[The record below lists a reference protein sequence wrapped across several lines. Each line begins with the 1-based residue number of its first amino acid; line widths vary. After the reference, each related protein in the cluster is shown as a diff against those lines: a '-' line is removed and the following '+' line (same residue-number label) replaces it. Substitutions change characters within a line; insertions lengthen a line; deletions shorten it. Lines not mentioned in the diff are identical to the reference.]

1 MSSDRKNHQIL
12 IVDDNPRNIQVLG
25 TVLSEKGYNII
36 IANDGIQTL
45 KTVEKIIPDLILLDI
60 NMPTMDGFETC
71 RKLKES
77 ELYSEIPVI
86 FLTARTETEDIIK
99 GFHYGAVD
107 YITKPFNQAELLAR
121 VKTHLELRDK
131 SEELKER
138 NLKVQELLR
147 VLLHDLSNPLSGI
160 KGVIDFGQT
169 NPEIYSSANELMKRA
184 VNNCFSIIDNVR
196 KMRAV
201 DEGKM
206 EIQLQRFPLKE
217 CIQESLLLFDK
228 RLQEK
233 NLEVILDVPE
243 GLNVL
248 ADKAIFLNSVFSNI
262 LTNAVK
268 FSFPNSKIE
277 VSAFSETEGRTVLS
291 VKDSGIGMPD
301 WLLQDIF
308 SPVKPTTRR
317 GTSGEEGTGFGM
329 PLVKKF
335 IEYFQGTIEIFS
347 SEKEPKGTEVKI
359 YLKS

>member
-1 MSSDRKNHQIL
+1 MKSGKKKHQIL

-60 NMPTMDGFETC
+60 NMPNMDGFETC
-71 RKLKES
+71 KKLKES
-77 ELYSEIPVI
+77 EIYSEIPVI
-86 FLTARTETEDIIK
+86 FLTARTETEDIIR
-99 GFHYGAVD
+99 GFQYGAVD
-107 YITKPFNQAELLAR
+107 YITKPFNTAELLAR
-121 VKTHLELRDK
+121 VRTHLELRDK
-131 SEELKER
+131 SEELKDR

-160 KGVIDFGQT
+160 KGVIEFGQT

-184 VNNCFSIIDNVR
+184 VSSCFSIIDSVR

-206 EIQLQRFPLKE
+206 EIQLQRFALKD
-217 CIQESLLLFDK
+217 CIEESLMLFEK

-233 NLEVILDVPE
+233 NLEVTVDIPDE
-243 GLNVL
+243 FRVL

-277 VSAFSETEGRTVLS
+277 VSALSETAGKVVLK
-291 VKDSGIGMPD
+291 VKDSGIGMPA

-335 IEYFQGTIEIFS
+335 IEYFQGSIEIVS
-347 SEKEPKGTEVKI
+347 SETEPRGTEVKI

>member
-1 MSSDRKNHQIL
+1 MKSGKKNHQIL

-25 TVLSEKGYNII
+25 TVLSGKGYNII
-36 IANDGIQTL
+36 IANDGVQTL
-45 KTVEKIIPDLILLDI
+45 KSVEKIIPDLILLDI
-60 NMPTMDGFETC
+60 NMPNMDGFETC
-71 RKLKES
+71 KKLKES
-77 ELYSEIPVI
+77 EIYSEIPVI
-86 FLTARTETEDIIK
+86 FLTARTETEDIIR
-99 GFHYGAVD
+99 GFQYGAVD
-107 YITKPFNQAELLAR
+107 YITKPFNTAELLAR
-121 VKTHLELRDK
+121 VRTHLELRDK
-131 SEELKER
+131 SEELKDR

-160 KGVIDFGQT
+160 KGVIEFGQT

-184 VNNCFSIIDNVR
+184 VSNCFSIIDSVR

-206 EIQLQRFPLKE
+206 EIQLQYFALKE
-217 CIQESLLLFDK
+217 CIEESLLLFEK

-233 NLEVILDVPE
+233 KLEVTVDIPDELR
-243 GLNVL
+243 VL

-277 VSAFSETEGRTVLS
+277 ISAVQTEGKVVLK
-291 VKDSGIGMPD
+291 VKDCGIGMPD

-335 IEYFQGTIEIFS
+335 IEYFQGNIEIVS
-347 SEKEPKGTEVKI
+347 SETEPRGTEVKI

>member
-1 MSSDRKNHQIL
+1 MKSGKKNHQIL

-25 TVLSEKGYNII
+25 TVLSGKGYNII
-36 IANDGIQTL
+36 IANDGVQTL
-45 KTVEKIIPDLILLDI
+45 KSVEKIIPDLILLDI
-60 NMPTMDGFETC
+60 NMPNMDGFETC
-71 RKLKES
+71 KKLKES
-77 ELYSEIPVI
+77 EIYSEIPVI
-86 FLTARTETEDIIK
+86 FLTARTETEDIIR
-99 GFHYGAVD
+99 GFQYGAVD
-107 YITKPFNQAELLAR
+107 YITKPFNTAELLAR
-121 VKTHLELRDK
+121 VRTHLELRDK
-131 SEELKER
+131 SEELKDR

-160 KGVIDFGQT
+160 KGVIEFGQT

-184 VNNCFSIIDNVR
+184 VNNCFSIIDSVR

-206 EIQLQRFPLKE
+206 EIQLQYFALKE
-217 CIQESLLLFDK
+217 CIEESLLLFEK

-233 NLEVILDVPE
+233 KLEVTVDIPDELR
-243 GLNVL
+243 VL

-277 VSAFSETEGRTVLS
+277 ISAVQTEGKVVLK
-291 VKDSGIGMPD
+291 VKDCGIGMPD

-335 IEYFQGTIEIFS
+335 IEYFQGNIEIVS
-347 SEKEPKGTEVKI
+347 SETEPRGTEVKI